1 MDRHPLTSDA
11 FGIRDYPG
19 GRSTR
24 SRNDGLAALNGSARP
39 DAAQLDPTEDSA
51 ANGAHC
57 CSRLAAAL
65 RELQTPDSDG
75 TRRLSLS
82 SS

>member
-65 RELQTPDSDG
+65 REQQTPDSDG
-75 TRRLSLS
+75 TRRPLS
-82 SS
+82 